1 MRVAHGKHAIY
12 NGHYFSAVVFRSR
25 QRVCVSEAR
34 EKLKRRDYVPD
45 ALFVHFHTQLA
56 HLQTTLFSYLHF
68 MDGETEIWGWS
79 RLPKA
84 PRVGMAKLGFWPV
97 FLLVEWAVLM

>member
-1 MRVAHGKHAIY
+1 MRVAHGKNAIY

-45 ALFVHFHTQLA
+45 ALFVHFHT
-56 HLQTTLFSYLHF
+56 HLLIYKQPCFLICILWMEKLRSGDGVACQTHHGLEWLSWDFGQCS
-68 MDGETEIWGWS
+68 
-79 RLPKA
+79 
-84 PRVGMAKLGFWPV
+84 
-97 FLLVEWAVLM
+97 FL